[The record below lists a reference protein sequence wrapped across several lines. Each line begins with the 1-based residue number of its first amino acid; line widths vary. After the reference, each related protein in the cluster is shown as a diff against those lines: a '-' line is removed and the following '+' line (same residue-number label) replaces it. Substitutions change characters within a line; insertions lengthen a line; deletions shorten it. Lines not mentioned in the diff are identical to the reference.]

1 MPCWIGQS
9 KTISPMISV
18 DTIGYIAA
26 ILTTGSFLPQAIHTF
41 QTKDVSGISL
51 SMYSAFTVGI
61 VLWLAYGLMLGA
73 WPMIVAN
80 VVTLAFAAAI
90 LTMKLRYKAP
100 PSSP

>member
-1 MPCWIGQS
+1 
-9 KTISPMISV
+9 MISI

-41 QTKDVSGISL
+41 HTKDVSGISL
-51 SMYSAFTVGI
+51 TMYSAFTLGI
-61 VLWLAYGLMLGA
+61 VLWLVYGVLLVS

>member
-1 MPCWIGQS
+1 
-9 KTISPMISV
+9 MISF

-51 SMYSAFTVGI
+51 TMYSAFTLGI
-61 VLWLAYGLMLGA
+61 VLWLVYGVLLVS

>member
-1 MPCWIGQS
+1 
-9 KTISPMISV
+9 MISI

-26 ILTTGSFLPQAIHTF
+26 VLTTGSFLPQAIHTF

-51 SMYSAFTVGI
+51 TMYGAFTVGI
-61 VLWLAYGLMLGA
+61 MLWLVYGLMLGA

-80 VVTLAFAAAI
+80 VITLAFAASI

-100 PSSP
+100 PSSA

>member
-1 MPCWIGQS
+1 
-9 KTISPMISV
+9 MISV

-51 SMYSAFTVGI
+51 TMYSAFTLGI
-61 VLWLAYGLMLGA
+61 LLWLVYGVLLVS
-73 WPMIVAN
+73 WPMIAAN
-80 VVTLAFAAAI
+80 VITLGFAAAI
-90 LTMKLRYKAP
+90 LSMKLRYKAP